1 VSKQLNL
8 FGENNKILTPR
19 KEKQVMGKDA
29 LSSWKSR
36 IFDYQQKVR
45 TSEPPVQ
52 TSLFN
57 VAPSHWDAD
66 AIDPFELRL
75 HTSLFYELPD
85 WGDESCIYFIIDCTL
100 PLLLYIGETK
110 STPKKRWMGVHDC
123 KDYILNYIELH
134 RKYKLDVAVGTA
146 FEWGAPAD
154 RKTRQQ
160 LERDLILRWR
170 SPFNKECWER
180 WGQPFGKI

>member
-1 VSKQLNL
+1 MTKQLNL
-8 FGENNKILTPR
+8 FGENNQILAPR
-19 KEKQVMGKDA
+19 PEKLVMNPEA
-29 LSSWKSR
+29 LVQWKSR
-36 IFDYQQKVR
+36 IFDYQQQVR
-45 TSEPPVQ
+45 QTKPPLQ
-52 TSLFN
+52 TSLFDI
-57 VAPSHWDAD
+57 APSQWNSD
-66 AIDPFELRL
+66 AIDPFSLKL

-85 WGDESCIYFIIDCTL
+85 WGDESCLYFIIDVTL
-100 PLLLYIGETK
+100 PLLLYVGETK
-110 STPKKRWMGVHDC
+110 RTPRTRWLGVHDC

-134 RKYKLDVAVGTA
+134 RKYKFDVAVGTA

-160 LERDLILRWR
+160 LERELILRWR